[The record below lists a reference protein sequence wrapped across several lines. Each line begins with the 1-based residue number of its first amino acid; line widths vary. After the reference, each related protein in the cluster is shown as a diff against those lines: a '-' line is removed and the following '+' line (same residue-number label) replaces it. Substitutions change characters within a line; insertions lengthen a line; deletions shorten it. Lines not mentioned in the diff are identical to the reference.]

1 MQLRPKNDTAKRHV
15 ETSSPLTTSK
25 FAMVGVVVHGDIAE
39 LPIDVRSFLSEQ
51 CRHDLCLSESWFELL
66 LRYSPPAGLEPRIY
80 VVRSDG
86 GRTVD
91 CVMFAMS
98 AKSAQRPRKL
108 MSLTNFYTMTYAPIV
123 RDGLS
128 DIQVPLDALARHIVG
143 ERPGWD
149 IIELS
154 NFIHE
159 QPLTLMVVQAFQR
172 AGFWVGT
179 YAQHENWF
187 LPVQGQSAEEYF
199 ASRPSQVR
207 NTILRKLKKVRKDH
221 NIELRFYPSADN
233 LARGLDDYTKV
244 YAQSWKG
251 AETYPDFIPQLLRS
265 SAARGILRLGVLH
278 LDGAPAAA
286 QIWLVTGRRATIYKL
301 AYDDRYAP
309 LSVGSI
315 LTKLMFDRIISDDAV
330 MEIDYGVGSE
340 PYKRDWMS
348 DCRHVVGLICFN
360 RLTIGGL
367 LGAASHYGGYL
378 RRLFSRSPRRA
389 QITAPGAGRRARS
402 GEETPGG
409 AF

>member
-1 MQLRPKNDTAKRHV
+1 MQKNDTAKRHV
-15 ETSSPLTTSK
+15 DTSSPLRTK
-25 FAMVGVVVHGDIAE
+25 FATVGVVVHGDIAE
-39 LPIDVRSFLSEQ
+39 LPIDVRLFLSEQ
-51 CRHDLCLSESWFELL
+51 CRDDLCLSEAWFELL
-66 LRYSPPAGLEPRIY
+66 LRYSPPAGLKPRIY
-80 VVRSDG
+80 VVRSDD

-98 AKSAQRPRKL
+98 AMPARRPRKL
-108 MSLTNFYTMTYAPIV
+108 MSLTNFYTMTYAPIL

-128 DIQVPLDALARHIVG
+128 DIQSPLDALARHIVG
-143 ERPGWD
+143 ERPRWD

-154 NFIHE
+154 NFIQE
-159 QPLTLMVVQAFQR
+159 QPLTLMVVQAFRR
-172 AGFWVGT
+172 ASLWVGT
-179 YAQHENWF
+179 YAQYDNWF
-187 LPVQGQSAEEYF
+187 LPVQGQSAEGYF

-207 NTILRKLKKVRKDH
+207 NTVLRKLKKVRKEHEID
-221 NIELRFYPSADN
+221 LRFYTSADN
-233 LARGLDDYTKV
+233 LATGLDDYNKV

-265 SAARGILRLGVLH
+265 SAAHGTLRLGVLH
-278 LDGAPAAA
+278 IDGAPAAA

-315 LTKLMFDRIISDDAV
+315 LTKMMFDRIISDDAV

-340 PYKRDWMS
+340 LYKRDWMS